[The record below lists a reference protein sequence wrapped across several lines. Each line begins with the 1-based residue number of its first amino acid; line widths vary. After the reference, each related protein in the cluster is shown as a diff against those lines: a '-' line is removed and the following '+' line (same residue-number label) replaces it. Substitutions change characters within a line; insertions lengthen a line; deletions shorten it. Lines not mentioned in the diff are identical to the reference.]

1 MQSSGAFSGPEDFL
15 FYKEI
20 LLKQSVTRTGV
31 VRLTAFLF
39 AVFCLPL
46 AACCAESPKRII
58 SLAPN
63 ITEILYAVGA
73 EDRIVGVSSF
83 CDYPEAAKK
92 KPKVG
97 GMSNPSLEAVVSLKP
112 DLVLFSIDGSPK
124 AFEERLRTMK
134 ITTFTLRSKRIAELP
149 QGIRQIG
156 AAVGAVEKA
165 EKVAREMET
174 KIRDISEREKTFR
187 NLHRTTIK
195 PKVLFIIWP
204 DPLIVAGPGSI
215 TDDALRIVW
224 AENIA
229 GKAISAYP
237 KYSIEEI
244 LRQSPDV
251 IFVGKGKG
259 MDKVSEGLLK
269 RLRSVPAVRTN
280 KVYYVSDYLY
290 RLGPRTVMGVEELAR
305 YLQRL

>member
-63 ITEILYAVGA
+63 ITEMLYAVGA
-73 EDRIVGVSSF
+73 EDSIVGVSSF
-83 CDYPEAAKK
+83 CDYPEVAKK
-92 KPKVG
+92 KAKVG

-134 ITTFTLRSKRIAELP
+134 IKTFTLRSKRIMELP

-165 EKVAREMET
+165 EKVAQEMEK
-174 KIRDISEREKTFR
+174 KISDISEREKYR
-187 NLHRTTIK
+187 NLHRTTMK

-215 TDDALRIVW
+215 TDDALRIVG

-229 GKAISAYP
+229 GKAVSAYP

-251 IFVGKGKG
+251 IFIGKGKG

-305 YLQRL
+305 YLQQL